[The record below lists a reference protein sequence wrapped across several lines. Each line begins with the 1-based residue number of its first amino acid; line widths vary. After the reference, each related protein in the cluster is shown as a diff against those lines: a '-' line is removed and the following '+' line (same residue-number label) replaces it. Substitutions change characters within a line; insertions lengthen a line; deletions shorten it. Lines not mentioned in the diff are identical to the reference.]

1 MTDTSGSRKAPP
13 NVESLS
19 KRIRN
24 EAGPN
29 HRTEQRLRIA
39 IANTVVGQMLPPG
52 VVEGGASLTIR
63 IGEVGS
69 RFSSDL
75 DVSRMH
81 DLSVDDYIAALE
93 QNLSTGW
100 GGFSGRIVHEQSPA
114 PLGIP
119 PEYIMKPFSLKLD
132 YRSHWWINLPFELGR
147 DEVGSTDTSTFR
159 IAPGIADLFGRIG
172 LPEPAAIPV
181 MVVEH
186 QMVQKLH
193 ACTTTDRNGNN
204 DRAHDLIDLQLLMMD
219 DSPDLTKLNDIGHRL
234 FTARRLHTWPPQM
247 KIWPSWPELYQN
259 AAEGLPV
266 LRTVEE
272 AVGWTNDLIKRATQS

>member
-1 MTDTSGSRKAPP
+1 MTDASGGRKAPP

-29 HRTEQRLRIA
+29 HRTEQRLRIT

-52 VVEGGASLTIR
+52 VVKGGASLTIR

-93 QNLSTGW
+93 QNLGAGW
-100 GGFSGRIVHEQSPA
+100 GGFSGHVVHEQSPT
-114 PLGIP
+114 PPGIP
-119 PEYIMKPFSLKLD
+119 PEYVMKSFSLKLN
-132 YRSHWWINLPFELGR
+132 YRSRWWINLPFELGR
-147 DEVGSTDTSTFR
+147 DEVGSTETPTFR
-159 IAPGIADLFGRIG
+159 IAADTVNLFALLG
-172 LPEPAAIPV
+172 LPEPAAIPIL
-181 MVVEH
+181 VVEH

-204 DRAHDLIDLQLLMMD
+204 DRAHDLVDLQLLMMD
-219 DSPDLTKLNDIGHRL
+219 DSPDLAKLNDIGHRL

-247 KIWPSWPELYQN
+247 KIWPSWPELYRD

-266 LRTVEE
+266 LDRVEE
-272 AVGWTNDLIKRATQS
+272 AVEWTNDLIRRTTQS